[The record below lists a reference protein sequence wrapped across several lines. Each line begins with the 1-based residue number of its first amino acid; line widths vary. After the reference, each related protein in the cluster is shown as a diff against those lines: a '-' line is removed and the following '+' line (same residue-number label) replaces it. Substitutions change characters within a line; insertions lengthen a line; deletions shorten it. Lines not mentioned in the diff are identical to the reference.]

1 MKLKK
6 TTLEKV
12 EELIER
18 YPALAVCREDLRAA
32 VQAIC
37 ESYAGD
43 TSCSSAATA
52 AARRTASTS

>member
-1 MKLKK
+1 MELKK

-32 VQAIC
+32 VQAGI
-37 ESYAGD
+37 
-43 TSCSSAATA
+43 SCSSAATA
-52 AARRTASTS
+52 AARRTASTSWASS